1 MEQPKSRVVMPFI
14 LGAILISMG
23 VIFLLNNF
31 NVITLDWEF
40 LMGPLFGMGGL
51 IFLLV
56 FMVNTDDWWALI
68 PATALIGLGII
79 IFLGQGDFASDW
91 VGGMFLGMLGVSF
104 WLIYAFHPTQWWA
117 IIPGGALFTLAAVS
131 VLPEE
136 GVLAG
141 SGFFLGLALT
151 FGLVYLLPNPTGRK
165 KWALFPTGIMLALGV
180 MILLDSTRFINFVW
194 PVALFL
200 AGIALLIHA
209 YKD

>member
-117 IIPGGALFTLAAVS
+117 IIPGGSLFTLAAVS

>member
-117 IIPGGALFTLAAVS
+117 IIPGGSLFTLAAVS

-165 KWALFPTGIMLALGV
+165 KWALFPTGIMLALGI

-200 AGIALLIHA
+200 VGIALLIHA
-209 YKD
+209 YKE